1 MSIVPVQHAPMS
13 ESPQQKTRAKVARIY
28 GVGILVFS
36 AFFGFLTL
44 LMIFLNNVKI
54 D

>member
-1 MSIVPVQHAPMS
+1 MS

-28 GVGILVFS
+28 GFGILVFS